1 MTDLEMMTGKGALR
15 LAKQE
20 SGLTQSEIAER
31 LGVSHAVIKR
41 YFNVNDNYM
50 PSLEMI
56 PRLCSVLGNDI
67 LMRWMEARLQRGE
80 AVCREEIAAALSRT
94 GESLENLRALVE
106 GNDAPPVGDMQEV
119 VEKLFA
125 ELGCIQNLL
134 AERTVHGGRE
144 RGFSVCPWWK
154 FWRK

>member
-80 AVCREEIAAALSRT
+80 AVSGRKSRRRCRAPGSR
-94 GESLENLRALVE
+94 LRT
-106 GNDAPPVGDMQEV
+106 
-119 VEKLFA
+119 FA
-125 ELGCIQNLL
+125 
-134 AERTVHGGRE
+134 RSW
-144 RGFSVCPWWK
+144 RGTTRLPCGTC
-154 FWRK
+154 RKSSKS